1 MADVYLVR
9 RGDGL
14 FPVNPSDLDAVR
26 KLPVGKPCK
35 ASVVQPRNL
44 QFHRK
49 AFALMNMAF
58 EYWQPETLVTRTES
72 ETVRKLGQFLVAHG
86 MSKEAAQN
94 VLGPFTYHLAA
105 QREGME
111 FEKSFEAFRDWLTV
125 EAGYYRLIQ
134 TPVGPRK
141 DPRSISFAAMD
152 GDSFSEYYRAIFNVL
167 WRVILSRSFP
177 SEEDANAAVDR
188 LLSFE

>member
-26 KLPVGKPCK
+26 KLPMGKPCK
-35 ASVVQPRNL
+35 ATVVQPRNL
-44 QFHRK
+44 AFHRR
-49 AFALMNMAF
+49 AFALMNLAF
-58 EYWQPETLVTRTES
+58 DYWQPETLITRTES
-72 ETVRKLGQFLVAHG
+72 ETVRKLGQFLVANG
-86 MSKEAAQN
+86 MSQEAARD
-94 VLGPFTYHLAA
+94 VLGPFTDHLAA
-105 QREGME
+105 QREGLE
-111 FEKSFEAFRDWLTV
+111 FGRSFEAFRDWLTV
-125 EAGYYRLIQ
+125 EAGYYRLVQ
-134 TPVGPRK
+134 SPAGPRK

-177 SEEDANAAVDR
+177 SEQAAQAAVDQ

>member
-26 KLPVGKPCK
+26 KLPMGKPCK

-44 QFHRK
+44 AFHRR

-58 EYWQPETLVTRTES
+58 DYWSPETLITRTES

-86 MSKEAAQN
+86 MSQEAAQD
-94 VLGPFTYHLAA
+94 VLGPFTDHLAA
-105 QREGME
+105 QREGLE

-125 EAGYYRLIQ
+125 EAGFYRLVQ

-141 DPRSISFAAMD
+141 EPRSISFAAMD
-152 GDSFSEYYRAIFNVL
+152 GDSFEDYYRAIFNVL

-177 SEEDANAAVDR
+177 SEQAAQNAVDQ

>member
-26 KLPVGKPCK
+26 KLPIGKPCK

-44 QFHRK
+44 AFHRR

-58 EYWQPETLVTRTES
+58 DYWEPETLVTRTES
-72 ETVRKLGQFLVAHG
+72 ETVRKLGQFLVANG
-86 MSKEAAQN
+86 MSQEAAHD
-94 VLGPFTYHLAA
+94 VLGPFTEHLAA
-105 QREGME
+105 QREGLE
-111 FEKSFEAFRDWLTV
+111 FGRSFEAFRDWLTV

-134 TPVGPRK
+134 TPNGPRK

-152 GDSFSEYYRAIFNVL
+152 GDSFAQYYRAIFNVL

-177 SEEDANAAVDR
+177 NEQAAQNAVDQ

>member
-58 EYWQPETLVTRTES
+58 EYWQPETLVTRTEL

-86 MSKEAAQN
+86 MSQEAAQD
-94 VLGPFTYHLAA
+94 VLDPFTDHLAS

-111 FEKSFEAFRDWLTV
+111 FGMSFECFRDWLTV
-125 EAGYYRLIQ
+125 EAGFYRLVQ
-134 TPVGPRK
+134 TPNGPRK
-141 DPRSISFAAMD
+141 EPRSISFASMD
-152 GDSFSEYYRAIFNVL
+152 ADSFAQYYRAIFNVL

-177 SEEDANAAVDR
+177 SEQAAQIAVDQ

>member
-26 KLPVGKPCK
+26 KLPMGKPCK

-44 QFHRK
+44 AFHRR

-58 EYWQPETLVTRTES
+58 DYWQPETLVTRTES
-72 ETVRKLGQFLVAHG
+72 ETVRKLGQFLVANG
-86 MSKEAAQN
+86 MSHAAVQN
-94 VLGPFTYHLAA
+94 VLDQFTEHLSCK
-105 QREGME
+105 RDGIEL
-111 FEKSFEAFRDWLTV
+111 EKSFDAFRYWLTV
-125 EAGYYRLIQ
+125 EAGYYCLVQ
-134 TPVGPRK
+134 TPSGPRK
-141 DPRSISFAAMD
+141 EPRSISFAAMD
-152 GDSFSEYYRAIFNVL
+152 ADSFREYYRAIFGVL
-167 WRVILSRSFP
+167 WRVVLSRSFS
-177 SEEDANAAVDR
+177 SEQDAHDAVDQ

>member
-44 QFHRK
+44 AFHRR
-49 AFALMNMAF
+49 AFALMNLAF
-58 EYWQPETLVTRTES
+58 DYWQPETLITRTES
-72 ETVRKLGQFLVAHG
+72 ETVRKLGQFLVANG
-86 MSKEAAQN
+86 MSQEAAWD
-94 VLGPFTYHLAA
+94 VLGPFTEHLSA

-111 FEKSFEAFRDWLTV
+111 FGRSFEAFRDWLTV
-125 EAGYYRLIQ
+125 EAGYYRLVQ
-134 TPVGPRK
+134 SPAGPRK

-152 GDSFSEYYRAIFNVL
+152 ADSFREYYRAIFGVL
-167 WRVILSRSFP
+167 WRVVLSRSFP
-177 SEEDANAAVDR
+177 SEQAAQAAVDQ

>member
-26 KLPVGKPCK
+26 KLPMGKPCK
-35 ASVVQPRNL
+35 ATVVQPRNL
-44 QFHRK
+44 AFHRR
-49 AFALMNMAF
+49 AFALMNLAF
-58 EYWQPETLVTRTES
+58 DYWCPETLITRTES
-72 ETVRKLGQFLVAHG
+72 ETVRKLGQFMVAHG
-86 MSKEAAQN
+86 MSQEAAQD
-94 VLGPFTYHLAA
+94 VLGPFTDHLAA
-105 QREGME
+105 QREGLE
-111 FEKSFEAFRDWLTV
+111 FGRSFEAFRDWLTV
-125 EAGYYRLIQ
+125 EAGFYRLIQ

-177 SEEDANAAVDR
+177 NEQAAQNAVDQ